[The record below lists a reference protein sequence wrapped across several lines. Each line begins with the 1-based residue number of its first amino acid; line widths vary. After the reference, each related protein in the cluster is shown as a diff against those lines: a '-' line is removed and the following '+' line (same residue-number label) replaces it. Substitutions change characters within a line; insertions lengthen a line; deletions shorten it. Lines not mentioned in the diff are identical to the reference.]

1 MGSCGLSDCTTSV
14 PTVIPQSPNDQG
26 SSKAAGRT
34 NSCGQDPAPRARLR
48 PPEPKGSSL
57 PLSVWVPTAR
67 RSKAQQAEDNLEARR
82 STTHTHLA
90 VGASTGPV
98 SRTRPAGTA
107 GLKGPPIGRHE
118 RAPPPDGPRPPPAR
132 QALRAHVQLQRRF
145 RPLCCVVLRDLGQGD
160 RLVAPGSVTCIEP
173 RPRLRRRQQWRGVGW
188 RGGRGGRC

>member
-1 MGSCGLSDCTTSV
+1 MPDSGLQSQKGPVYPSRSGSPQRAV
-14 PTVIPQSPNDQG
+14 P
-26 SSKAAGRT
+26 
-34 NSCGQDPAPRARLR
+34 
-48 PPEPKGSSL
+48 
-57 PLSVWVPTAR
+57 R
-67 RSKAQQAEDNLEARR
+67 RSRR
-82 STTHTHLA
+82 RTTWKPDGRQHTHLA